1 MEGEIEDEKEKY
13 EGADTRGQRKK
24 NEGERE
30 KEKKLISEA
39 EEIDKIPG
47 MEDSINNQEIAEAIT
62 EIFWSFTWQNKKIKN
77 KTLIEVNLSEN
88 PNKHKK
94 PKKTKSNY
102 SNKKNK
108 NKKQIENETPPDP
121 NNPFAV
127 LLALKE
133 S

>member
-1 MEGEIEDEKEKY
+1 MLSITGMTNEQFASLMAGLGYDV
-13 EGADTRGQRKK
+13 KK
-24 NEGERE
+24 GERE

-39 EEIDKIPG
+39 EVKEMDQVSG

-77 KTLIEVNLSEN
+77 KTSIDVNISEN
-88 PNKHKK
+88 PNK
-94 PKKTKSNY
+94 PKKIKNNY
-102 SNKKNK
+102 SNKKDK
-108 NKKQIENETPPDP
+108 NKKQIEKETPPDP

>member
-1 MEGEIEDEKEKY
+1 MD
-13 EGADTRGQRKK
+13 QV
-24 NEGERE
+24 
-30 KEKKLISEA
+30 S
-39 EEIDKIPG
+39 G

-77 KTLIEVNLSEN
+77 KTSIDLNISEN
-88 PNKHKK
+88 PNK
-94 PKKTKSNY
+94 PKKIKKIKKIKNNY
-102 SNKKNK
+102 SNKKDK
-108 NKKQIENETPPDP
+108 NKKQIEKETPPDP